1 MLSLFSAVGSSYFRA
16 SARTSRFKS
25 PPSGKSDCLLVAFAA
40 ESLYA
45 HDADAPRG
53 PTRGSTTG
61 PCLGRVRVEAA
72 RVVRRPHL
80 CSGRAAH
87 SALLVSTERLSSDV
101 PVASHEA
108 PLCACGVVEP
118 RRDGSVPSTWSSSAP
133 NLTELP
139 VSAVLCSGSLGNV
152 PVALHVRIGR
162 LPVCPLSDGRL
173 KHMEPV
179 LARQIH

>member
-1 MLSLFSAVGSSYFRA
+1 M
-16 SARTSRFKS
+16 TQT
-25 PPSGKSDCLLVAFAA
+25 LLGDRREV
-40 ESLYA
+40 
-45 HDADAPRG
+45 
-53 PTRGSTTG
+53 
-61 PCLGRVRVEAA
+61 VRLVFA
-72 RVVRRPHL
+72 RVVCASKLHAWCASRICVVEELRIVPCWL
-80 CSGRAAH
+80 APDA
-87 SALLVSTERLSSDV
+87 LSSHV